1 MRKVTLITSIF
12 AIAFIYACKKSSIK
26 TYDCSSTTST
36 YTNNVKAIMDA
47 SCATSGCHSASKK
60 AAGIDL
66 SSFEATKNYSSNS
79 KFMKSIQHV
88 SGAEAMPKGGSK
100 LSESDIQLIYCWANN
115 GTPQ

>member
-1 MRKVTLITSIF
+1 VFIFSILILALS
-12 AIAFIYACKKSSIK
+12 YACKKSSIK
-26 TYDCSSTTST
+26 TYDCSSTVST
-36 YTNNVKAIMDA
+36 YNNNVKAIMDA
-47 SCATSGCHSASKK
+47 SCATSNCHSASKK

-66 SSFEATKNYSSNS
+66 SSYEATKNYSSNS

-100 LSESDIQLIYCWANN
+100 LGESDIQLIYCWANN